1 MAREPFIAAPPTYM
15 VRSGRRMRTEGS
27 SARTM
32 ASSKRER
39 LRALEFYAGVGG
51 FHYSLL
57 RSQVNAEVTGS
68 FDINPTANKIYAHNF
83 PNTAHYNRNICGL
96 TASEL
101 DKLEPNIIHMSPPC
115 QPFTRQGLRRDKED
129 RRTDSF
135 FHLMLTISEM
145 RKPPNYILMENV
157 QGFESSHTRNE
168 FTQTLE
174 RVGYSY
180 QEFLLSPVQ
189 FGVPNS
195 RLRYYLLAKKKPLSF
210 ALKPASEDANALVDF
225 VRQLPCTT
233 ETDKGLVSF
242 RKTSI
247 TQILYQSLVAKQNPI
262 SLSITG
268 IG

>member
-1 MAREPFIAAPPTYM
+1 MVCSGCRSAEQDLLMHPSLQETSAPLDFTYCSNKSDNARPSINDPRACAPRG
-15 VRSGRRMRTEGS
+15 VLQGVVI
-27 SARTM
+27 M
-32 ASSKRER
+32 ASRER

-57 RSQVNAEVTGS
+57 RSEVNAEVSGS
-68 FDINPTANKIYAHNF
+68 FDLNPTANKIYTHNF
-83 PNTAHYNRNICGL
+83 PNTSHYNRNICGL

-101 DKLEPNIIHMSPPC
+101 DNLEPDIIHMSPPC

-195 RLRYYLLAKKKPLSF
+195 RLRYYLLGKKKPLSF
-210 ALKPASEDANALVDF
+210 ALKPASGDANTLVDF
-225 VRQLPCTT
+225 VRQLPCST
-233 ETDKGLVSF
+233 ETEKGL
-242 RKTSI
+242 
-247 TQILYQSLVAKQNPI
+247 
-262 SLSITG
+262 
-268 IG
+268 